1 MIVRTIQ
8 PGRPVSPAQV
18 WAGLTTECQGR
29 VIQSLARLASNLTE
43 LQPVPD
49 PTEAHRWRHGPT
61 PRRSGLTTSTASP

>member
-29 VIQSLARLASNLTE
+29 VIQSLARLASSLTE
-43 LQPVPD
+43 LD
-49 PTEAHRWRHGPT
+49 PAPNS
-61 PRRSGLTTSTASP
+61 RRPSDGDPARRPEDPA

>member
-8 PGRPVSPAQV
+8 HYRPVSPAQV

-43 LQPVPD
+43 LQPAPAQRSTTDGDTARLPED
-49 PTEAHRWRHGPT
+49 PA
-61 PRRSGLTTSTASP
+61 